1 MTIPL
6 LLLAAAFVLILA
18 NGFFV
23 AAEFGLVT
31 VERAE
36 AEKAAAEGDRRAR
49 TVVEALKQLSFQLSG
64 TQLGITI
71 TSLVV
76 GMLAEPALAELLRG
90 PLAALGLP
98 EGVLSPLAV
107 VVGMLLASAIQMV
120 IGELVPKNWAV
131 SRPLQVARFVAG
143 PQHVFA
149 RLFRPVISALNTVAN
164 RLVRALGVEP
174 AEELASARTP
184 GELVSLA
191 RHSAQAGTL
200 EQDTAD
206 LFVRTLSLGDLTAQH
221 VMTPRVKVSALQS
234 SATAEDVVNL
244 TRATGLSR
252 FPVYRERIDEI
263 VGMVHLKDAL
273 AVPVHDRLRT
283 TVGRIAQPPVLVPET
298 LPVRPL
304 LTRLRSEQPIAVVV
318 DEYGGTAG
326 VVTLEDIVEELV
338 GEVRD
343 EHDGLDL
350 PELAVAPP
358 EDGRPSWDV
367 DGGLRVDVLRR
378 IGLDAPEGPYE
389 TVAGLVADLLG
400 RIPAPGDRTDL
411 PGWRLTVRQVDHYH
425 AERVRLT
432 RTDPAVETHAASSP
446 PAPRTASAAS
456 APARPAAAQASAP
469 GGSSAPVPAAAPW
482 SMTAAPGP
490 GTGTVLPHAVPGGAA
505 QTAERRGGTAAT
517 GREAVPDGDADTSG
531 RAGRP
536 ARSGSQAEAVR

>member
-6 LLLAAAFVLILA
+6 LLLGAAFLLILA

-31 VERAE
+31 VERPDAE
-36 AEKAAAEGDRRAR
+36 RAAAEGDRRAR
-49 TVVEALKQLSFQLSG
+49 TVVESLKELSFQLSG

-76 GMLAEPALAELLRG
+76 GMLAEPALAELLHAPFG
-90 PLAALGLP
+90 LLGLP
-98 EGVLSPLAV
+98 EGAASGVAV
-107 VVGMLLASAIQMV
+107 VVGMLLASAAQMV

-143 PQHVFA
+143 PQHLFS
-149 RLFRPVISALNTVAN
+149 RLFRPVIAALNAVAN

-191 RHSAQAGTL
+191 RHSARAGAL

-206 LFVRTLSLGDLTAQH
+206 LFVRTLFLGELTAQH
-221 VMTPRVKVSALQS
+221 VMTPRVRVSALQS
-234 SATAEDVVNL
+234 SATAQDVVNL

-252 FPVYRERIDEI
+252 FPVYHDKIDEI

-273 AVPVHDRLRT
+273 AVPSHERLRT
-283 TVGRIAQPPVLVPET
+283 PVTRIAQAPLLVPET
-298 LPVRPL
+298 LPVQPL
-304 LTRLRSEQPIAVVV
+304 LELLRSQQPIAVVV

-350 PELAVAPP
+350 PELAVAPL
-358 EDGRPSWDV
+358 EDGCPAWDA
-367 DGGLRVDVLRR
+367 DGSCRVDVLKR
-378 IGLDAPEGPYE
+378 IGLDVPEGPYE
-389 TVAGLVADLLG
+389 TVAGLVAGLLG
-400 RIPAPGDRTDL
+400 RIPALGDRAEL
-411 PGWRLTVRQVDHYH
+411 PGWRLTVRQVGHYR
-425 AERVRLT
+425 AERVRLVKLA
-432 RTDPAVETHAASSP
+432 DA
-446 PAPRTASAAS
+446 PAPA
-456 APARPAAAQASAP
+456 
-469 GGSSAPVPAAAPW
+469 
-482 SMTAAPGP
+482 
-490 GTGTVLPHAVPGGAA
+490 
-505 QTAERRGGTAAT
+505 
-517 GREAVPDGDADTSG
+517 
-531 RAGRP
+531 
-536 ARSGSQAEAVR
+536 AEAVR

>member
-1 MTIPL
+1 MTTSL
-6 LLLAAAFVLILA
+6 LLLAAAFLLILA

-31 VERAE
+31 VERPD
-36 AEKAAAEGDRRAR
+36 AEKAAADGDKRAHR
-49 TVVEALKQLSFQLSG
+49 VVESLKELSFQLSG

-76 GMLAEPALAELLRG
+76 GMLAEPALADLLDG
-90 PLAALGLP
+90 PVAALGVP
-98 EGVLSPLAV
+98 EGVASGIAV
-107 VVGMLLASAIQMV
+107 IVGMLLASAVQMV

-131 SRPLQVARFVAG
+131 SKPLQVARFVAG
-143 PQHVFA
+143 PQHRFA
-149 RLFRPVISALNTVAN
+149 RLFRPVIAVLNTVAN
-164 RLVRALGVEP
+164 KLVRALGVEP

-191 RHSAQAGTL
+191 RHSAQAGAL

-206 LFVRTLSLGDLTAQH
+206 LFVRTLSLGELTAQH
-221 VMTPRVKVSALQS
+221 VMTPRVKVSALED

-252 FPVYRERIDEI
+252 FPVYREKIDDV

-273 AVPVHDRLRT
+273 AVPAHERLRT
-283 TVGRIAQPPVLVPET
+283 PVARIARKALLVPET

-343 EHDGLDL
+343 EHDRQDV
-350 PELAVAPP
+350 PELVAAPP
-358 EDGRPSWDV
+358 EDGRPAWDV
-367 DGGLRVDVLRR
+367 DGGCRVDVLRR
-378 IGLDAPEGPYE
+378 IGLEAPEGPYE

-400 RIPAPGDRTDL
+400 RIPAPGDRAEL
-411 PGWRLTVRQVDHYH
+411 PGWRLSVRQVRHYR
-425 AERVRLT
+425 AERVR
-432 RTDPAVETHAASSP
+432 VV
-446 PAPRTASAAS
+446 RTAPVAA
-456 APARPAAAQASAP
+456 
-469 GGSSAPVPAAAPW
+469 VKE
-482 SMTAAPGP
+482 
-490 GTGTVLPHAVPGGAA
+490 TV
-505 QTAERRGGTAAT
+505 R
-517 GREAVPDGDADTSG
+517 
-531 RAGRP
+531 
-536 ARSGSQAEAVR
+536 

>member
-1 MTIPL
+1 MTTPL

-31 VERAE
+31 VERPE
-36 AEKAAAEGDRRAR
+36 AEKAAADGDRRAR
-49 TVVEALKQLSFQLSG
+49 TVVESLKELSFQLSG

-76 GMLAEPALAELLRG
+76 GMLAEPALARLLRG
-90 PLAALGLP
+90 PFAATGLP
-98 EGVLSPLAV
+98 GGAVSGVAV
-107 VVGMLLASAIQMV
+107 VVGMLLASALQMV
-120 IGELVPKNWAV
+120 VGELVPKNWAV

-143 PQHVFA
+143 PQHRFS
-149 RLFRPVISALNTVAN
+149 RLFRPVIAALNTVAN

-174 AEELASARTP
+174 ADELASARTP

-191 RHSAQAGTL
+191 RHSAQAGAL

-221 VMTPRVKVSALQS
+221 VMTPRVRVSALQN

-252 FPVYRERIDEI
+252 FPVYREKIDEI

-283 TVGRIAQPPVLVPET
+283 PVGRIAMQPVLVPET
-298 LPVRPL
+298 LPVQPL
-304 LTRLRSEQPIAVVV
+304 LALLRNEQPIAVVV

-326 VVTLEDIVEELV
+326 VVTLEDIVEEIV

-343 EHDGLDL
+343 EHDGQDL
-350 PELAVAPP
+350 PELAAAPS
-358 EDGRPSWDV
+358 EDGRPAWEA
-367 DGGLRVDVLRR
+367 DGSCRVDILQR
-378 IGLDAPEGPYE
+378 IGLEVPEGPYE

-400 RIPAPGDRTDL
+400 RIPVPGDRAEL
-411 PGWRLTVRQVDHYH
+411 PGWRLSVRQVGHYR
-425 AERVRLT
+425 AERVRLV
-432 RTDPAVETHAASSP
+432 RTGV
-446 PAPRTASAAS
+446 
-456 APARPAAAQASAP
+456 
-469 GGSSAPVPAAAPW
+469 
-482 SMTAAPGP
+482 M
-490 GTGTVLPHAVPGGAA
+490 
-505 QTAERRGGTAAT
+505 AE
-517 GREAVPDGDADTSG
+517 V
-531 RAGRP
+531 
-536 ARSGSQAEAVR
+536 VR

>member
-1 MTIPL
+1 MTVPL
-6 LLLAAAFVLILA
+6 LLLGAAFLLILA

-31 VERAE
+31 VERPD
-36 AEKAAAEGDRRAR
+36 AEKAAADGDRRAR
-49 TVVEALKQLSFQLSG
+49 TVVGALKELSFQLSG

-76 GMLAEPALAELLRG
+76 GMLAEPALAHLLAG
-90 PLAALGLP
+90 PVTALGVP
-98 EGVLSPLAV
+98 RGAVGGVAV
-107 VVGMLLASAIQMV
+107 VVGMLLASAVQMV

-143 PQHVFA
+143 PQHAFS
-149 RLFRPVISALNTVAN
+149 RLFRPVIALLNAVAN

-191 RHSAQAGTL
+191 RHSAQAGAL

-206 LFVRTLSLGDLTAQH
+206 LFVRTLSLAELTAQH

-273 AVPVHDRLRT
+273 AVAAHERLRT
-283 TVGRIAQPPVLVPET
+283 PVSRIAQSPLLVPQT
-298 LPVRPL
+298 LPVQPL
-304 LTRLRSEQPIAVVV
+304 LGRLRNEQPIAVVV

-343 EHDGLDL
+343 EHDLHDV
-350 PELAVAPP
+350 PELSPAPP
-358 EDGRPSWDV
+358 EDGGPAWDA
-367 DGGLRVDVLRR
+367 DGSCRVDTLRR
-378 IGLDAPEGPYE
+378 VGLDVPEGPYE

-400 RIPAPGDRTDL
+400 RIPAPGDRAEL
-411 PGWRLTVRQVDHYH
+411 PGLRLAVRQVGHYR
-425 AERVRLT
+425 AERVRIVT
-432 RTDPAVETHAASSP
+432 TSN
-446 PAPRTASAAS
+446 
-456 APARPAAAQASAP
+456 AQA
-469 GGSSAPVPAAAPW
+469 
-482 SMTAAPGP
+482 
-490 GTGTVLPHAVPGGAA
+490 
-505 QTAERRGGTAAT
+505 R
-517 GREAVPDGDADTSG
+517 TSV
-531 RAGRP
+531 
-536 ARSGSQAEAVR
+536 AEAVR

>member
-6 LLLAAAFVLILA
+6 LLLAAAFLLILA

-31 VERAE
+31 VERPD
-36 AEKAAAEGDRRAR
+36 AEKAAADGDKRAR
-49 TVVEALKQLSFQLSG
+49 TVVESLGELSFQLSG

-90 PLAALGLP
+90 PFAALGIP
-98 EGVLSPLAV
+98 DGAVSGVAV
-107 VVGMLLASAIQMV
+107 VAGMLLASALQMV

-143 PQHVFA
+143 PQHRFS
-149 RLFRPVISALNTVAN
+149 RLFRPVIAALNTVAN

-191 RHSAQAGTL
+191 RHSAQAGAL

-252 FPVYRERIDEI
+252 FPVYHERIDEV

-273 AVPVHDRLRT
+273 AVPVRDRLRT
-283 TVGRIAQPPVLVPET
+283 PVGRIARRALLVPET
-298 LPVRPL
+298 LPVQPL
-304 LTRLRSEQPIAVVV
+304 LAQLRSEQPIAVVV

-326 VVTLEDIVEELV
+326 VVTLEDIVEEIV

-343 EHDGLDL
+343 EHDAKDV
-350 PELAVAPP
+350 PELAPAPP
-358 EDGRPSWDV
+358 EDGRPAWDV
-367 DGGLRVDVLRR
+367 DGSCRVDLLAR
-378 IGLDAPEGPYE
+378 IGLQAPEGPYE

-400 RIPAPGDRTDL
+400 RIPAPGDRAEL
-411 PGWRLTVRQVDHYH
+411 PGWRLSVRQVGHYR
-425 AERVRLT
+425 AERVRL
-432 RTDPAVETHAASSP
+432 V
-446 PAPRTASAAS
+446 RTAPVTDVVAAVVE
-456 APARPAAAQASAP
+456 AAR
-469 GGSSAPVPAAAPW
+469 
-482 SMTAAPGP
+482 
-490 GTGTVLPHAVPGGAA
+490 
-505 QTAERRGGTAAT
+505 
-517 GREAVPDGDADTSG
+517 
-531 RAGRP
+531 
-536 ARSGSQAEAVR
+536 

>member
-6 LLLAAAFVLILA
+6 LLLGAAFLLILA

-31 VERAE
+31 VERAD
-36 AEKAAAEGDRRAR
+36 AEKAAADGDRRAR
-49 TVVEALKQLSFQLSG
+49 TVVNALKELSFQLSG

-76 GMLAEPALAELLRG
+76 GMLAEPALATLLAG
-90 PLAALGLP
+90 PFTAVGVP
-98 EGVLSPLAV
+98 EGAV
-107 VVGMLLASAIQMV
+107 GGVSVVFGMLLASAVQMV

-131 SRPLQVARFVAG
+131 SKPLQVARFVAG
-143 PQHVFA
+143 PQHVFS
-149 RLFRPVISALNTVAN
+149 RLFRPVIALLNAVAN
-164 RLVRALGVEP
+164 RAVRALGVEP
-174 AEELASARTP
+174 ADELASARTP

-206 LFVRTLSLGDLTAQH
+206 LFVRTLSLGELTAQH

-273 AVPVHDRLRT
+273 AVPAHDRLRT
-283 TVGRIAQPPVLVPET
+283 PVSRIAQAPLLVPET
-298 LPVRPL
+298 LPVQPL
-304 LTRLRSEQPIAVVV
+304 LERLRSEQPIAVVV

-343 EHDGLDL
+343 EHDPVFDES
-350 PELAVAPP
+350 PELAVAPS
-358 EDGRPSWDV
+358 EDGRPAWDA
-367 DGGLRVDVLRR
+367 DGSCRVDILRR
-378 IGLDAPEGPYE
+378 IGLDIPEGPYE

-400 RIPAPGDRTDL
+400 RIPAPGDRAEL
-411 PGWRLTVRQVDHYH
+411 PGWRLAVRQVDHYR
-425 AERVRLT
+425 AERVRI
-432 RTDPAVETHAASSP
+432 V
-446 PAPRTASAAS
+446 RTAD
-456 APARPAAAQASAP
+456 AAQP
-469 GGSSAPVPAAAPW
+469 
-482 SMTAAPGP
+482 
-490 GTGTVLPHAVPGGAA
+490 
-505 QTAERRGGTAAT
+505 
-517 GREAVPDGDADTSG
+517 
-531 RAGRP
+531 
-536 ARSGSQAEAVR
+536 AEAAR